1 VRVHSLILSN
11 INSPASCNSSLLDGS
26 AKKRRASSSPS
37 CYSRAL
43 PQQRQAENL
52 SIPIAL
58 CPNLLLGRRFS
69 IVRGNLRIY
78 SEVAKG
84 WQPTHREEI
93 LFLGLLAAQP
103 PGERKALK
111 TFRWD

>member
-1 VRVHSLILSN
+1 
-11 INSPASCNSSLLDGS
+11 
-26 AKKRRASSSPS
+26 
-37 CYSRAL
+37 L
-43 PQQRQAENL
+43 PQ
-52 SIPIAL
+52 SAL
-58 CPNLLLGRRFS
+58 REEVS